1 MLINRPFWLDRQ
13 CGRPPFRC
21 GACAAESAGTLT
33 QAGCTLFRTR
43 VGRSYG
49 MLATQAELLTVAR
62 ETMEHKVRELDPKRE
77 KLKQASTQACEVVP

>member
-1 MLINRPFWLDRQ
+1 MLINRPFCSTDNAAVHRSHAARA
-13 CGRPPFRC
+13 RPKVRI
-21 GACAAESAGTLT
+21 
-33 QAGCTLFRTR
+33 FRTR
-43 VGRSYG
+43 IGRSYG

>member
-1 MLINRPFWLDRQ
+1 MLINRPFCSTDNAAVHRSHAARA
-13 CGRPPFRC
+13 RPKVPAPSRRI
-21 GACAAESAGTLT
+21 
-33 QAGCTLFRTR
+33 FRTR
-43 VGRSYG
+43 IGRSYG